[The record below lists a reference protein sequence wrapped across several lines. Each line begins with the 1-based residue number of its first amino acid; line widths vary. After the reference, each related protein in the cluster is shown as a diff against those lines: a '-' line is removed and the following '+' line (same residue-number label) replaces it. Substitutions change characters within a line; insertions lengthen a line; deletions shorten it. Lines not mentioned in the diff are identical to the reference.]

1 MRLKISILLVLFLAF
16 VSYKSNTKE
25 TTLGTKLVS
34 NDEGLLVKRS
44 SLLISDLEQS
54 LKIYRDI
61 LGFSASPIM
70 DTKSDSY
77 SYPVFKIPKEA
88 KMRLVNLDSDSQQRV
103 LSLKEVKEITLPKL
117 PVPHMSAVLIKVTNL
132 QEVML
137 KIEDLGLEISEYNVV
152 EGKRLRYKEQSFI
165 DYDGHLIAL
174 YETF

>member
-1 MRLKISILLVLFLAF
+1 MKLKISILLVLFLAF
-16 VSYKSNTKE
+16 VSYKSNIKE
-25 TTLGTKLVS
+25 TTLVHKVVS
-34 NDEGLLVKRS
+34 NNEGLLVKRS

-77 SYPVFKIPKEA
+77 SYQVFKIPKEA

-103 LSLKEVKEITLPKL
+103 LSLKEVKGITLPKL
-117 PVPHMSAVLIKVTNL
+117 SAPHMSAVLIKVTNL
-132 QEVML
+132 KEVML
-137 KIEDLGLEISEYNVV
+137 KIEELGLKTSEFNVV
-152 EGKRLRYKEQSFI
+152 EGKRLRYKEQAFV